1 MPTKNKTLAKP
12 IAEQLRDLRQ
22 SRESEHQAATES
34 DRRELY
40 AIAMRDH
47 TNTPKEDD
55 GKTLDEILTRGRLTV
70 ADYQRIVTAIPN
82 VVDSL
87 ARDRYYQ
94 TLAESQSEEYQ
105 AALREMHRKQSD
117 LYAAQREVHRLREIP
132 GLIREAADSARSAR
146 EEHAPLADLPGLG
159 QLVSDRESEIAA
171 EDRRAIAD
179 GKALLDTELS
189 DRLRRAGLA

>member
-1 MPTKNKTLAKP
+1 MPTKSKAPAKT
-12 IAEQLRDLRQ
+12 ISEQLRDLRQ

-40 AIAMRDH
+40 EIATRDY
-47 TNTPKEDD
+47 TNAAKPDD
-55 GKTLDEILTRGRLTV
+55 GKRLDELLVRLRLTV
-70 ADYQRIVTAIPN
+70 ADYQAIANAIPG
-82 VVDSL
+82 VVDSI

-132 GLIREAADSARSAR
+132 GLIREAADSAQSAR
-146 EEHAPLADLPGLG
+146 EDHAPMLDSPGFAK
-159 QLVSDRESEIAA
+159 LVSDRESEIAA